1 MNIIN
6 ELTQK
11 RENLLV
17 EIASVTTDLKE
28 YIKYPV
34 ETVCVEQIKY
44 KYGFIL
50 REIKDIDAKLR
61 FILLSQS
68 ETLKTDLDVMDKEVE
83 KSVSEKRFIVNDV
96 PKLHWSMFEDL
107 NPI

>member
-50 REIKDIDAKLR
+50 REIRDIDAKLR

-68 ETLKTDLDVMDKEVE
+68 ETLKADLDVMDKEVE
-83 KSVSEKRFIVNDV
+83 KSVSEKRFTVNDV
-96 PKLHWSMFEDL
+96 PKLHFSMFKDSF
-107 NPI
+107 I

>member
-1 MNIIN
+1 MTTIN

-11 RENLLV
+11 REKLLI
-17 EIASVTTDLKE
+17 EIAVVTADLRE

-50 REIKDIDAKLR
+50 REIKDIDAKLK
-61 FILLSQS
+61 FIFLSQS
-68 ETLKTDLDVMDKEVE
+68 ETLKTDLVIMDKEVKE
-83 KSVSEKRFIVNDV
+83 TISKKEFTVNDL
-96 PKLHWSMFEDL
+96 PKLHFSMFNKPL
-107 NPI
+107 F